1 MQHEMQHEIS
11 EDDTAPAH
19 HRGIYTFKI
28 PDHSNARRDYNI
40 SVLSPD
46 YDFKSNLSSNSAI
59 FLNIILTFLY
69 FSLDFV
75 ATLWYYVVT
84 INQTKSGR

>member
-40 SVLSPD
+40 SILSPD
-46 YDFKSNLSSNSAI
+46 YDFKSNLSSNSI
-59 FLNIILTFLY
+59 KLRTVKQCRP
-69 FSLDFV
+69 SLSSNC
-75 ATLWYYVVT
+75 T
-84 INQTKSGR
+84 IGIDL